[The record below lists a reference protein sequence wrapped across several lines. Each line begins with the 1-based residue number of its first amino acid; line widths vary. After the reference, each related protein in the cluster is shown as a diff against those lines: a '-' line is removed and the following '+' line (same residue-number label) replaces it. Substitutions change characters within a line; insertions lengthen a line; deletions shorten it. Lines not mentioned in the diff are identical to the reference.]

1 MRHFYPKIYGAK
13 LGTDTPECNKNAL
26 VRRHAVRHEVCS
38 KGHMDRI
45 AENILVLVTSNMG
58 ENPIHRKHTVF
69 FATLV
74 SGELGDPKR

>member
-1 MRHFYPKIYGAK
+1 
-13 LGTDTPECNKNAL
+13 
-26 VRRHAVRHEVCS
+26 
-38 KGHMDRI
+38 MDRI
-45 AENILVLVTSNMG
+45 VVKILVLVTSNMG